1 MATMSGLSRAVP
13 TGALIGMALA
23 LLWALAHGFVGVEQ
37 DARIYMGRALAD
49 IDPGVGRDLMFRLD
63 GQSAFSIFRVIASTW
78 AGAFG
83 LGPTVALLSLIN
95 MVLRFAALAALARVL
110 LPRRALVLG
119 LACACVLSA
128 VYTPWNLMAA
138 GESLPIPRPLAEAA
152 VLMALAALC
161 RERWV
166 RCAAWLLLA
175 ALVHPIL
182 ALPGVGVLLVA
193 LGIRDRRWLIAAA
206 VAGIGMIVAGAS
218 GMPLVSR
225 LMIRIDPAWTAI
237 LVERNS
243 YLYMGLWPL
252 GGGLSPIVVR
262 GATIVLAA
270 GLMRGWTRVVLLV
283 TLGVG
288 LAGALASFVL
298 VDLSGDLL
306 IMQAQLWRS
315 LWLVAAIAP
324 LAAGLC
330 LCRLPRF
337 GARGQIALALLVTG
351 WIDLG
356 SFSTGPLCALGAI
369 GVYVGAPRLSFRL
382 NRRAVLAASLFCAIT
397 ILIDQG
403 IAVATLHFI
412 RSGLPAGARG
422 TWAILWPLGIA
433 TVPVV
438 LVAWAWTRWP
448 DAAATRVSAAASV
461 IVGMIVLATVWNGQ
475 MPGNADAGAAARKPD
490 LIAMLATR
498 SGPVLWTEGDE
509 AWYWLG
515 RPNWNAQIQGSA
527 IVFSRD
533 LAITWHARAK
543 AVIAAGLAS
552 PYLLKPLFL
561 PAPIAAPSLD
571 PARVRTFCASFG
583 PSGKGG
589 PAWIIAPLGDAG
601 ASLPSGLAIRVWSP
615 PLPVWRHV
623 MRPDGMHW
631 WRLDRYAVIPCA
643 GSGTVAVED

>member
-1 MATMSGLSRAVP
+1 MAIIGNLSRSVP
-13 TGALIGMALA
+13 TDAFIGMALA
-23 LLWALAHGFVGVEQ
+23 LLWALAHGFVGIEQ

-63 GQSAFSIFRVIASTW
+63 GQSGFSIFRVIAGRL

-83 LGPTVALLSLIN
+83 LGPTVALLSVVN
-95 MVLRFAALAALARVL
+95 MVVRFAALAALARVL
-110 LPRRALVLG
+110 LPRRAIVLG

-128 VYTPWNLMAA
+128 VYTPWNLIAA

-161 RERWV
+161 RERWT
-166 RCAAWLLLA
+166 RCVAWLLLA

-182 ALPGVGVLLVA
+182 ALPGVGVLVVA
-193 LGIRDRRWLIAAA
+193 LGIRDQRWLIAAA
-206 VAGIGMIVAGAS
+206 VAGIGMIVAGAT

-225 LMIRIDPAWTAI
+225 LMIRIDPAWSAI
-237 LVERNS
+237 LVERNT
-243 YLYMGLWPL
+243 YLYVGLWPL
-252 GGGLSPIVVR
+252 GDGLSSIIVR
-262 GATIVLAA
+262 GATIALAA
-270 GLMRGWTRVVLLV
+270 GLMRGWARIVLLA

-288 LAGALASFVL
+288 LAGAFASFVL
-298 VDLSGDLL
+298 VDLFGDLL
-306 IMQAQLWRS
+306 VMQAQPWRA
-315 LWLVAAIAP
+315 LWLMAALAP
-324 LAAGLC
+324 LAAGVC
-330 LCRLPRF
+330 LCHLPRR
-337 GARGQIALALLVTG
+337 GASGQIALALLAAG

-356 SFSTGPLCALGAI
+356 TFPMGPLCALCALGI
-369 GVYVGAPRLSFRL
+369 YVGGPRLSFRL
-382 NRRAVLAASLFCAIT
+382 DRRAVLAAWAFCAIT

-403 IAVATLHFI
+403 VAVATLHSI
-412 RSGLPAGARG
+412 RSGLPAGAGG
-422 TWAILWPLGIA
+422 TWAILWPVGIA

-448 DAAATRVSAAASV
+448 DAVATRVSAAASV
-461 IVGMIVLATVWNGQ
+461 VVGTIVLATVWNGQ
-475 MPGNADAGAAARKPD
+475 MPGNADAGSAARKPD
-490 LIAMLATR
+490 LIAMLASR
-498 SGPVLWTEGDE
+498 PGPVLWTEGDE

-533 LAITWHARAK
+533 LAITWHTRAK

-571 PARVRTFCASFG
+571 PARVRSFCASFG

-589 PAWIIAPLGDAG
+589 PAWIVAPLDAD
-601 ASLPSGLAIRVWSP
+601 AVLPSGLGIRIWSP

-623 MRPDGMHW
+623 VRDDGMHW
-631 WRLDRYAVIPCA
+631 WRIDRYAVVPCA
-643 GSGTVAVED
+643 GSGTVAVDD